1 MCACFQ
7 YSLGCTF
14 VKTVLISSA
23 VLLNWASYLR
33 TIISWCRFS
42 ISSIIGF
49 ESDNSVLLEV
59 NMDMV
64 DGLVVTSLASS
75 Y

>member
-1 MCACFQ
+1 MYACFQ

-14 VKTVLISSA
+14 DKIVLILSA
-23 VLLNWASYLR
+23 VLLNWAFCLR
-33 TIISWCRFS
+33 TIICWCRFS

-59 NMDMV
+59 SMNMV
-64 DGLVVTSLASS
+64 DGLVITSLASS